1 MITSV
6 FCQPGCLCS
15 AHRRNDTIE
24 IRRQRRMICNA
35 REYVK
40 TDSLNHE
47 LTFGKELE
55 SEAFEQVALDILA
68 CETEAAQFDS
78 S

>member
-15 AHRRNDTIE
+15 AYRRNDTIE
-24 IRRQRRMICNA
+24 IRRERRMICNA
-35 REYVK
+35 SEDIK
-40 TDSLNHE
+40 TDSLNHK
-47 LTFGKELE
+47 LTFGKELK
-55 SEAFEQVALDILA
+55 SEAFEQVALNILA